1 MLIKKKFCRQALLS
15 ASEAENPWEKPGLLC
30 FVVQKTTKNKTRR
43 DAAAGMI
50 ACALYFQPHGNKC
63 VIVDD
68 GDDDHGSRSGSC
80 VIEGEEKENK

>member
-1 MLIKKKFCRQALLS
+1 MGKAWFAVFCRA
-15 ASEAENPWEKPGLLC
+15 
-30 FVVQKTTKNKTRR
+30 KNKTRR